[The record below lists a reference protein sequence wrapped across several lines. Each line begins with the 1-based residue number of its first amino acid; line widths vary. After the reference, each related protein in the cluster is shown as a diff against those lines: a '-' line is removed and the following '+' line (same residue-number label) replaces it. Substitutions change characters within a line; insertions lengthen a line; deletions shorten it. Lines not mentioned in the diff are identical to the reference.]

1 MAPSSPAS
9 ATQSSPAS
17 AAHSSLGASFA
28 ASPAIHARAETRR
41 GRKPRR
47 HLPDHALWPFLVP
60 SIVVM
65 TLVLLY
71 PFASA
76 IYYSF
81 QSYYLGAG
89 TIKFVGFG
97 NYTDLLK
104 DARFWA
110 DLVTTVEI
118 VAASVVLQLVIGLAL
133 ALALYSATRAVRSF
147 TLLNFLPHVVTP
159 VVGAIFLKWIF
170 VGRWGLLDATLI
182 SFDIFPPDWLGNPL
196 WAKISLIL
204 ADTWKFM
211 PFMMLVLYAGLQ
223 SFDTALLE
231 AAQIDGA
238 NAWQRLRYVIL
249 PTLKPLILFLVAIRT
264 MDAFRFF
271 DLVYVLTN
279 GGPGTATETI
289 TLYTYQLGFRMLEV
303 GRASAL
309 GVLTLL
315 IVAGLI
321 VLMIAVLQRR
331 GREAF

>member
-1 MAPSSPAS
+1 MPSSPQA
-9 ATQSSPAS
+9 AYITRSPS
-17 AAHSSLGASFA
+17 Q
-28 ASPAIHARAETRR
+28 ARVEPRR
-41 GRKPRR
+41 ARRR

-60 SIVVM
+60 SLAVM

-76 IYYSF
+76 LYYSLHN
-81 QSYYLGAG
+81 YYLGAAS
-89 TIKFVGFG
+89 IQFVGLG
-97 NYTDLLK
+97 NYTDLLS

-110 DLVTTVEI
+110 DLLTSVEI
-118 VAASVVLQLVIGLAL
+118 VAFSVALQLLVGLAL
-133 ALALYSATRAVRSF
+133 ALALYATTRAVRSI

-170 VGRWGLLDATLI
+170 VGRWGLLDSTLI
-182 SFDIFPPDWLGNPL
+182 SLDIFPPDWLGDPF
-196 WAKISLIL
+196 WAKTSLIL

-223 SFDTALLE
+223 SFDTTLLE

-249 PTLKPLILFLVAIRT
+249 PMLKPLILFLVAIRT